1 MSTSSDLE
9 KTITASGLHNDVE
22 KIEADVSSQ
31 TESKEKATGSTAA
44 SMAYPTSLAE
54 TNNHNTSVVA
64 TESLQRLGFTE
75 APPPL
80 PFSCWDH
87 KLSICIFWFFI
98 LAEVCFIPESFYYGL
113 TFGTT
118 LNHGA
123 CKSSL
128 LHSAL
133 HFPDMS
139 IPQYSQS

>member
-1 MSTSSDLE
+1 MSTSDLE
-9 KTITASGLHNDVE
+9 RTITASSLHNDVE
-22 KIEADVSSQ
+22 KIEEGVPPQA
-31 TESKEKATGSTAA
+31 ESKENAMESTAA
-44 SMAYPTSLAE
+44 SMAE
-54 TNNHNTSVVA
+54 TNDHNTSVVA
-64 TESLQRLGFTE
+64 TESPQRLGFIE

-128 LHSAL
+128 LHSVL
-133 HFPDMS
+133 RFPNMS

>member
-1 MSTSSDLE
+1 MSTSSDLQ
-9 KTITASGLHNDVE
+9 KTITASDLHNDVE
-22 KIEADVSSQ
+22 KIEKDVLSQ
-31 TESKEKATGSTAA
+31 TESKEKTIESTAA
-44 SMAYPTSLAE
+44 STTYPAPLAE
-54 TNNHNTSVVA
+54 TDDHNGASVTA
-64 TESLQRLGFTE
+64 SESLQRFGEGFTE

-87 KLSICIFWFFI
+87 KVSICIFWFFI

-128 LHSAL
+128 RYIVSTL
-133 HFPDMS
+133 P
-139 IPQYSQS
+139 